1 MVWLRCVFDVVSGLN
16 VGFDVVDVGDLG
28 VDDFIVLLCWLV
40 AVGCFWLF
48 CLMFVMYCIFNSFGV
63 IC

>member
-1 MVWLRCVFDVVSGLN
+1 MVSGLN
-16 VGFDVVDVGDLG
+16 VGFDVIDAGGDLG

-40 AVGCFWLF
+40 VVGCFWLF